1 MDLSPSQ
8 FVDEFSNFIESQ
20 RAKGLAIYTSFSQ
33 DVPPVVV
40 AANSTPNT
48 SVAHTTTVAGKHLPG
63 IYLHLAQPIV
73 YYEYTIMHV
82 PQGTHL
88 VTIPKY
94 EWLTGTPTFV
104 HTACV
109 GRALCSN
116 QQIS

>member
-48 SVAHTTTVAGKHLPG
+48 SIAHTTTVAGKNLPG
-63 IYLHLAQPIV
+63 IYLHLAQRIV
-73 YYEYTIMHV
+73 YYEYTIMYIHS
-82 PQGTHL
+82 PGNACLFSSFWHQGHL
-88 VTIPKY
+88 DHHCNSSCASINGF
-94 EWLTGTPTFV
+94 WCF
-104 HTACV
+104 
-109 GRALCSN
+109 
-116 QQIS
+116 